1 MSKLPEL
8 SPGEWAVLGLVGER
22 PTHGFAV
29 AQILAP
35 GGELGSVWTMARP
48 AVYNAVNK
56 LGDLGLVHP
65 VSSEPGT
72 RGPTRTVVSVTA
84 SGRRALTEWLDRPVD
99 HVRDVRSLLLVKLA
113 LLQRSGSDPGR
124 LIAAQEAKLVEQV
137 ESLLRARDKSE
148 GFDRVL
154 VEWRLSSSKATVE
167 FLACVKAVASTTLT
181 PDALRTGTP

>member
-1 MSKLPEL
+1 M
-8 SPGEWAVLGLVGER
+8 LGLVAER
-22 PTHGFAV
+22 PTHGFAI

-35 GGELGSVWTMARP
+35 SGELGSVWTMARP

-56 LGDLGLVHP
+56 LGYLGLVHP

-72 RGPTRTVVSVTA
+72 RGPTRTVVSVTV
-84 SGRRALTEWLDRPVD
+84 SGRQALAEWLDRPVD
-99 HVRDVRSLLLVKLA
+99 HVRDIRSLLLVKLA
-113 LLQRSGSDPGR
+113 LLHRSGSDPGR

-137 ESLLRARDKSE
+137 ESLSRARDKSA

-167 FLACVKAVASTTLT
+167 LLACVKALQT
-181 PDALRTGTP
+181 PL